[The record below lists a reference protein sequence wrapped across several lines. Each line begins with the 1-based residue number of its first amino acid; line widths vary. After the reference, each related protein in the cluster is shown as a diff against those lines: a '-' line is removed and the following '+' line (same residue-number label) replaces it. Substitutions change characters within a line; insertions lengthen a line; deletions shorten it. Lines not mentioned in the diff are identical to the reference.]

1 MAGVKTTIKPYKLKP
16 SGDNLSRDD
25 LATWQQVL
33 LSHMRQNDNWKPFLP
48 GGGKQNWVAA
58 DSGEENV
65 LKYCNKPMN
74 TQLGWPN
81 IR

>member
-58 DSGEENV
+58 DSGEVNAGWTNEN
-65 LKYCNKPMN
+65 KAAF
-74 TQLGWPN
+74 
-81 IR
+81 